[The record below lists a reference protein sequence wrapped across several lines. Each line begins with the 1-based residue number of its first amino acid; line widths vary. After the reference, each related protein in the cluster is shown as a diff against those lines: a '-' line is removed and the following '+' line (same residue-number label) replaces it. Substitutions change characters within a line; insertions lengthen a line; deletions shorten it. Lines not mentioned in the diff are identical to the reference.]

1 MLPNDIKVCD
11 KMEKRELFDSSY
23 DDELYNQCVMVETT
37 LIQQQVG
44 RGIKQGIIT
53 NENKVTKKTKLN
65 EGASTSS
72 IETND
77 IDNNKVECDTCHVYI
92 AKSSYVNLPQ
102 DIKLK
107 KAVINVKNNDNM
119 CFKWAL
125 LSGLYPVG
133 KSVDRRKDLIA
144 IDNMIALTFVRNY
157 QTASIPKKDWFG
169 KPTSNTKLKFDKF
182 VKKLEMPFVIYADFE
197 AFLNP
202 IESCSNDPS
211 KPSTVNI
218 QKHEVYSFGYYI
230 KCSYDNR
237 LSKYETYS
245 GSNCAQVF
253 MNRLCE
259 DVKTIVK
266 KNSFQKCPVPLSD
279 EDKIKISN
287 STICYICETELNE
300 DLFTILIGTLA
311 VLGVLHI
318 NHYDAHFIV
327 HALNFDDNKVEVI
340 PQNKERYISFSKQLT
355 INNQPVSLRFVD
367 SLKFLSCS
375 LDQLAKNL
383 NDDQF
388 TELKRNYPNNE
399 DFSRLRRKVKE
410 ICTCDFNQITWCFDE
425 MQPLYNLPNVNY
437 HQGIPNLN
445 MFDGEN
451 PHLIIIDDLMRESDG
466 RIVDIFTKGSHHRN
480 LSVFYLTQNLFHQGK
495 IPLKDQ
501 DKQKLNKHKNIL
513 RKLVH
518 KCKHKLRKNIIIQK
532 GGTFL
537 PIILSA
543 ILSGLRSK
551 SSVDAES
558 LLEEKGSI
566 KSIESE
572 VNPLYSP
579 TQILSLIPKTYNKK
593 GESLLNL
600 IGISKSKIRWD
611 NEGTVII
618 DNEKIPGSNI
628 VDLIND
634 SLRPLKKSDPVGWD
648 RFAKALKDI
657 KVPLTYIG
665 NPKRCE
671 FINQLQ
677 AKDLNKTS
685 EIEVQEFSTP
695 SSGEKRSTTKIRKK
709 IDWEKWTPY

>member
-1 MLPNDIKVCD
+1 MLTNDIKVCD
-11 KMEKRELFDSSY
+11 EMEKRELFDSSY

-53 NENKVTKKTKLN
+53 NENKVTKKAKLN

-92 AKSSYVNLPQ
+92 AK
-102 DIKLK
+102 
-107 KAVINVKNNDNM
+107 
-119 CFKWAL
+119 
-125 LSGLYPVG
+125 
-133 KSVDRRKDLIA
+133 
-144 IDNMIALTFVRNY
+144 
-157 QTASIPKKDWFG
+157 
-169 KPTSNTKLKFDKF
+169 
-182 VKKLEMPFVIYADFE
+182 
-197 AFLNP
+197 
-202 IESCSNDPS
+202 
-211 KPSTVNI
+211 
-218 QKHEVYSFGYYI
+218 
-230 KCSYDNR
+230 R

-300 DLFTILIGTLA
+300 DLFYDFDWHTGSFR
-311 VLGVLHI
+311 GVAHQVCSSKYRTPRHIPIFLH
-318 NHYDAHFIV
+318 NLSHYDAHFIV

-495 IPLKDQ
+495 GQRDISLNSSYIIYFKNPR
-501 DKQKLNKHKNIL
+501 DK
-513 RKLVH
+513 
-518 KCKHKLRKNIIIQK
+518 
-532 GGTFL
+532 
-537 PIILSA
+537 
-543 ILSGLRSK
+543 
-551 SSVDAES
+551 
-558 LLEEKGSI
+558 
-566 KSIESE
+566 
-572 VNPLYSP
+572 
-579 TQILSLIPKTYNKK
+579 TQIRYLARQVSPDNTKFIEDAYRDATLEAHGYLMIDLKQNTNDFCRIKTNIFPFNGYCTVYVPTKEFKYTRNQT
-593 GESLLNL
+593 
-600 IGISKSKIRWD
+600 IQIISK
-611 NEGTVII
+611 
-618 DNEKIPGSNI
+618 
-628 VDLIND
+628 
-634 SLRPLKKSDPVGWD
+634 
-648 RFAKALKDI
+648 
-657 KVPLTYIG
+657 
-665 NPKRCE
+665 
-671 FINQLQ
+671 
-677 AKDLNKTS
+677 
-685 EIEVQEFSTP
+685 
-695 SSGEKRSTTKIRKK
+695 
-709 IDWEKWTPY
+709 